1 MRTILVRDCHARKR
15 KSLGTRAPPAENG
28 EGAAPTAGAQAKDK
42 PAEEEPVEY
51 DEHGKPVIKFV
62 KLVGTRKKEEDGKEW
77 VFIIDKCCSNEP
89 RA

>member
-1 MRTILVRDCHARKR
+1 MRGKR

-28 EGAAPTAGAQAKDK
+28 EGAAPTAGARAKDK